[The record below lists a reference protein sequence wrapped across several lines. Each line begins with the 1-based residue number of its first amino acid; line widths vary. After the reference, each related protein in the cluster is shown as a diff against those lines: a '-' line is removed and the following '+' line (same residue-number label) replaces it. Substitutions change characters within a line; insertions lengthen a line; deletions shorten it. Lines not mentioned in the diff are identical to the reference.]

1 MISAARKSELQS
13 AAELLL
19 EARRTMIPIADLP
32 ADLQPA
38 SLEETYFVQDTMARA
53 LEPAGPRSW
62 KVGAPAP
69 DATPIFA
76 PMITAW
82 IAANGSVLD
91 GARHRLRG
99 LEAEIAFLIG
109 EDLPL
114 RAQPY
119 TREEIVA
126 AIASCHPAIEELEAG
141 LTVPSQAARFS
152 MLADLQTHGGFV
164 YGPAVE
170 NWQHIDFSQERVSL
184 SVNGNV
190 TVERTASNT
199 AGADLLRLV
208 LYLANEGASRI
219 GGLKRGSWITTGNWT
234 GNTFASAGCAVN
246 VQFSTAGAVMLRFA

>member
-1 MISAARKSELQS
+1 MISAARKTELQS

-82 IAANGSVLD
+82 IAASGSVLD

-99 LEAEIAFLIG
+99 LEAEIAF
-109 EDLPL
+109 
-114 RAQPY
+114 
-119 TREEIVA
+119 
-126 AIASCHPAIEELEAG
+126 
-141 LTVPSQAARFS
+141 
-152 MLADLQTHGGFV
+152 
-164 YGPAVE
+164 
-170 NWQHIDFSQERVSL
+170 
-184 SVNGNV
+184 
-190 TVERTASNT
+190 
-199 AGADLLRLV
+199 
-208 LYLANEGASRI
+208 
-219 GGLKRGSWITTGNWT
+219 
-234 GNTFASAGCAVN
+234 
-246 VQFSTAGAVMLRFA
+246 